1 MVKIA
6 GKEYLTSKDVEK
18 LFGVSRTT
26 VNTWRNKGLLKT
38 TVIGSKNYF
47 TKEDVGK
54 LIRKEN

>member
-18 LFGVSRTT
+18 QFRVSRNT
-26 VNTWRNKGLLKT
+26 VNAWRNKGLLKT
-38 TVIGSKNYF
+38 TIIGSRNYF
-47 TKEDVGK
+47 TKEDVSK